1 MKQTVHWNNYLEEL
15 TSKLSTSQ
23 GEITQLNSQLTELNN
38 TLLQRDTQVQDLTES
53 MSEKEQL
60 IETTTAHLSEVE
72 SELEEYK
79 PPDMGAG
86 GFASE
91 ERITCPMCGA
101 VGHDIKTVED
111 KSKVLSYVGHI
122 PMYAKKHVCKKC
134 GYEF

>member
-1 MKQTVHWNNYLEEL
+1 
-15 TSKLSTSQ
+15 S
-23 GEITQLNSQLTELNN
+23 ELNN
-38 TLLQRDTQVQDLTES
+38 TLLQKDTKIQELTDS
-53 MSEKEQL
+53 VEKKEHE
-60 IETTTAHLSEVE
+60 IEATTAHLSEVE
-72 SELEEYK
+72 SELEELK
-79 PPDMGAG
+79 PPDIGSG

-101 VGHDIKTVED
+101 VGGDIKSVED

>member
-1 MKQTVHWNNYLEEL
+1 
-15 TSKLSTSQ
+15 
-23 GEITQLNSQLTELNN
+23 
-38 TLLQRDTQVQDLTES
+38 
-53 MSEKEQL
+53 MSEKEQI
-60 IETTTAHLSEVE
+60 IETTTAHLTEVE
-72 SELEEYK
+72 SELEEYR

-111 KSKVLSYVGHI
+111 KGKVLSYVGHI